1 MDFRIIKTVISREY
15 STRVKKKSFLVTTFV
30 VPILFAAFIVGV
42 TYIMGNTKQRK
53 QDVAVVDQSGIVFS
67 HLENTD
73 RLTFADYS
81 LSDPDSLKADL
92 DAIGKDVLV
101 VISPLDTVSKSVS
114 VSAYSGKPLGVEFTS
129 GLAGK
134 VDKAVEEYRVR
145 QYGIDN
151 LSKIMEEVRSDVK
164 INEYTLGED
173 GKESVSESG
182 IYMIVSMLLGIIIWM
197 FIVMFGGQVMSSV
210 IEEKNSRVV
219 EVLISSVKAV
229 DLMFGKIIGVALVA
243 LTQFM
248 LWIVLSVVLVS
259 VAGAFIGQDMLK
271 DISSNPQM
279 MAQTMGVSPE
289 QLSALNLGQ
298 AGGSVAVDLSAG
310 DSASAITASSPAA
323 AGDSALAPAAGD
335 SALAPASA
343 DSLSAAAPAEQDDLS
358 VIIGTL
364 ANIPWTRLIISFLLY
379 FLLGYLLY
387 ASLYAAIGSAV
398 ENEGDAQQLQMPVTI
413 PLLIAYFII
422 LMAFQNPDSQLVVW
436 GSLIPFTSPIVML
449 ARIPYGVPMWQ
460 LVLSFAL
467 LLLTFIACAWA
478 SAKIYKAGILL
489 FGKKTTFKDLWKWL
503 KMK

>member
-323 AGDSALAPAAGD
+323 AGDSALA
-335 SALAPASA
+335 SASA
-343 DSLSAAAPAEQDDLS
+343 DSLSAATPAEQDDLS

-413 PLLIAYFII
+413 PLMIAYFII
-422 LMAFQNPDSQLVVW
+422 LMAFQNPDSQLAVW

-460 LVLSFAL
+460 LALSLVL

>member
-92 DAIGKDVLV
+92 EGIGKDVLV

-279 MAQTMGVSPE
+279 MAQTMGVSPD

-323 AGDSALAPAAGD
+323 AGDSALA
-335 SALAPASA
+335 SASA
-343 DSLSAAAPAEQDDLS
+343 DSLSAATPAEQDDLS

-413 PLLIAYFII
+413 PLMIAYFII
-422 LMAFQNPDSQLVVW
+422 LMAFQNPDSQLAVW

>member
-30 VPILFAAFIVGV
+30 VPILFAAFIVGI

-289 QLSALNLGQ
+289 QLSSLNLGQ
-298 AGGSVAVDLSAG
+298 AGGSVAVDLTAG

-323 AGDSALAPAAGD
+323 AGDSALA
-335 SALAPASA
+335 SASA

>member
-323 AGDSALAPAAGD
+323 AGDSALA
-335 SALAPASA
+335 SASA
-343 DSLSAAAPAEQDDLS
+343 DSLSAATPAEQDDLS

-413 PLLIAYFII
+413 PLMIAYFII

>member
-30 VPILFAAFIVGV
+30 VPILFAAFIVGI

-129 GLAGK
+129 GLAVK

-323 AGDSALAPAAGD
+323 AGDSALA
-335 SALAPASA
+335 SAST

-413 PLLIAYFII
+413 PLMIAYFII
-422 LMAFQNPDSQLVVW
+422 LMAFQNPDSQLAVW

-460 LVLSFAL
+460 LALSLVL

>member
-30 VPILFAAFIVGV
+30 VPILFAAFIVGI

-114 VSAYSGKPLGVEFTS
+114 VSAYSAKPLGVEFTS
-129 GLAGK
+129 GLAVK

-323 AGDSALAPAAGD
+323 AGDSALA
-335 SALAPASA
+335 SASA

-460 LVLSFAL
+460 LALSLVL

>member
-30 VPILFAAFIVGV
+30 VPILFAAFIVGI

-129 GLAGK
+129 GLAVK

-323 AGDSALAPAAGD
+323 AGDTALA
-335 SALAPASA
+335 SASA

-449 ARIPYGVPMWQ
+449 ARIPYGVPVWQ
-460 LVLSFAL
+460 LALSLVL

>member
-30 VPILFAAFIVGV
+30 VPILFAAFIVGI

-92 DAIGKDVLV
+92 EGIGKDVLV

-114 VSAYSGKPLGVEFTS
+114 VSAYSAKPLGVEFTS

-323 AGDSALAPAAGD
+323 AGDSALA
-335 SALAPASA
+335 SASA

-413 PLLIAYFII
+413 PLMIAYFII

>member
-30 VPILFAAFIVGV
+30 VPILFAAFIVGI

-114 VSAYSGKPLGVEFTS
+114 VSAYSAKPLGVEFTS
-129 GLAGK
+129 GLAVK

-298 AGGSVAVDLSAG
+298 ASGSVAVDLSAG

-323 AGDSALAPAAGD
+323 AGDSALA
-335 SALAPASA
+335 SASA

-460 LVLSFAL
+460 LALSLVL

>member
-30 VPILFAAFIVGV
+30 VPILFAAFIVGI

-114 VSAYSGKPLGVEFTS
+114 VSAYSAKPLGVEFTS
-129 GLAGK
+129 GLAVK

-210 IEEKNSRVV
+210 IEEKSSRVV

-298 AGGSVAVDLSAG
+298 ASGSVAVDLTAG
-310 DSASAITASSPAA
+310 DSASAITAFSPAA
-323 AGDSALAPAAGD
+323 AGDSALA
-335 SALAPASA
+335 SASA

-413 PLLIAYFII
+413 PLMIAYFII

-460 LVLSFAL
+460 LALSLVL